1 MEKPVEYLSST
12 VDTVTGSLD
21 KNMGWLNDKTITN
34 VAILGLIVY
43 ASFFIGKIWPKG
55 MDMFKHPLVKVV
67 SFMLVA
73 YIATKNPALAL
84 VAAIALITIMM
95 TNLKNTKEFLTSVSP
110 NKLTT
115 DDDVYEAI
123 MGRCVCRCDTKG
135 CKCDC
140 KDEIPEDLDISQIT
154 SENEQQ
160 VLAEEEQQ
168 VMAEE
173 LPEIMAEQVIEQ
185 GQMKQSD
192 MDKYQEMNQN
202 ALENIRN
209 QIKQHDMDIQK
220 SKVSSCNT
228 MPYYRKNTPFR
239 SWPWPYFNPKL
250 TKSTLDADYEP
261 INFN

>member
-43 ASFFIGKIWPKG
+43 GAFFVGKVWPKG

-67 SFMLVA
+67 SFMLIA

-84 VAAIALITIMM
+84 VAAIAFIIIMM
-95 TNLKNTKEFLTSVSP
+95 TNLKNTNEFLTSVSP
-110 NKLTT
+110 TKLTT

-123 MGRCVCRCDTKG
+123 MGRCICRCDGKG
-135 CKCDC
+135 CNCEC
-140 KDEIPEDLDISQIT
+140 KDEIAEEIDISQIT
-154 SENEQQ
+154 PEQEQQ
-160 VLAEEEQQ
+160 VLAEE
-168 VMAEE
+168 MPE
-173 LPEIMAEQVIEQ
+173 LLND
-185 GQMKQSD
+185 QMKQND

-202 ALENIRN
+202 AWENIRN
-209 QIKQHDMDIQK
+209 QIKQHDMDLQK
-220 SKVSSCNT
+220 SKVSRCNT

-250 TKSTLDADYEP
+250 AESNLDADYEQ